1 MTLEQLIHD
10 AAKRAEQQLQSGFVP
25 ITFIG
30 YRPDS
35 NPGFMFDE
43 ETLQDFHHGREPI
56 MEDAD
61 RAKDFMV
68 FMAKTYLAVFG
79 CIQVVQYSE
88 AWQAVFTTAS
98 EAEDAIKAGISNRSD
113 RIDVMHYVAEDLD
126 NNRFNAVQEI
136 LRPVGSPAYLGP
148 LKIEDGTDVKGRFTG
163 FFLEKKLQVRL
174 HRGLHR
180 ARRRAAMRSHD

>member
-56 MEDAD
+56 MEDPD

-68 FMAKTYLAVFG
+68 FLAKTYLGLFG

-88 AWQAVFTTAS
+88 AWQAKFDIN
-98 EAEDAIKAGISNRSD
+98 EAEAAIKAGISNRPD
-113 RIDVMHYVAEDLD
+113 RVDIMHYVAEDLD
-126 NNRFNAVQEI
+126 NNRFNATQEI
-136 LRPVGSPAYLGP
+136 LRPVGYPAYLAP
-148 LKIEDGTDVKGRFTG
+148 LKVEDGTDVKGRFTG
-163 FFLEKKLQVRL
+163 FFIEKKLQVRL

-180 ARRRAAMRSHD
+180 ARRRAAMR